1 MEWTCCSYRSC
12 SCCSRSGN
20 GGWCIVAIVGK
31 IGSSGGEEKGV
42 YIFVVVV
49 IVVVISVHD
58 LVQVVLERDVV
69 HIVATTADDAIVG
82 EDGVRVAIIGV
93 IVVVHK

>member
-1 MEWTCCSYRSC
+1 M
-12 SCCSRSGN
+12 
-20 GGWCIVAIVGK
+20 
-31 IGSSGGEEKGV
+31 
-42 YIFVVVV
+42 
-49 IVVVISVHD
+49 ISVHD

>member
-1 MEWTCCSYRSC
+1 MIPI
-12 SCCSRSGN
+12 
-20 GGWCIVAIVGK
+20 GG
-31 IGSSGGEEKGV
+31 
-42 YIFVVVV
+42 
-49 IVVVISVHD
+49 HD
-58 LVQVVLERDVV
+58 LVQVVFEGDVV